1 MSDRRDL
8 SDRPNPAEQWQKVQ
22 NENWPALEVA
32 KRLKDVPAAQ
42 AIDVVARIV
51 FETDGEQYL
60 HGRAVRWTR
69 DHVCVSISDRRLQV
83 SYVWLNPA
91 DVRRRGEQDPA

>member
-8 SDRPNPAEQWQKVQ
+8 SDRPNPAAQWQKVL
-22 NENWPALEVA
+22 NEDWPALDVA
-32 KRLKDVPAAQ
+32 KRLRDVPVAQ

-51 FETDGEQYL
+51 FETDGEQHL

-69 DHVCVSISDRRLQV
+69 DRVCVWISDPRLQV
-83 SYVWLNPA
+83 SYVWLAPG
-91 DVRRRGEQDPA
+91 DVTRA